1 MFPGFYLTAK
11 CSSCAEYLTI
21 PDDCPLSDEFLI
33 LHASVP
39 IMQNSLEKSD
49 M

>member
-1 MFPGFYLTAK
+1 MFPGLYLTAK
-11 CSSCAEYLTI
+11 CSKYAEYITI
-21 PDDCPLSDEFLI
+21 PVDCPLSDEFLI